1 MANNGRFGKLDFDK
15 KGTSTEPVADP
26 WPNLDEDACIAA
38 GDEAYSLGKYE
49 VALSAYSRALRYNKD
64 ASAAWI
70 GQVRCLIS
78 LGEYREAV
86 VWANRALD
94 RFPASANV
102 LACKGLALALDGDIR
117 QGMEYLD
124 GAVEMRATS
133 AFVWAARGESLLLA
147 PNSAENAHRCFL
159 KALEIAPEDWSLMLR
174 IAIAYNRAKLYGKA
188 RDLLQAASRFA
199 DRNPL
204 VLFHLGASYEGLGQY
219 AVATGYYQRALDS
232 RGDFNEAK
240 TALRRAQLSG
250 PFGFLKRVWRME
262 RP

>member
-1 MANNGRFGKLDFDK
+1 MSNGRFGKLDFDK
-15 KGTSTEPVADP
+15 KGIAPEPAADP
-26 WPNLDEDACIAA
+26 WPNLDEDACVAA
-38 GDEAYSLGKYE
+38 GDEAFSLGKYE

-64 ASAAWI
+64 AAAAWI

-78 LGEYREAV
+78 LGEYHEAV

-133 AFVWAARGESLLLA
+133 AFVWAARGESLLLT
-147 PNSAENAHRCFL
+147 PNSAENARRCFL
-159 KALEIAPEDWSLMLR
+159 KAIEIAPEDWTLMLR

-188 RDLLQAASRFA
+188 RDMLQTASRYA
-199 DRNPL
+199 ERNPL
-204 VLFHLGASYEGLGQY
+204 VLFHLGQSHEGLGQY
-219 AVATGYYQRALDS
+219 ALATGYYQRAIDA
-232 RGDFNEAK
+232 RGDFKEAR
-240 TALRRAQLSG
+240 TALRRAQTSG
-250 PFGFLKRVWRME
+250 PFGFIKRIWRME
-262 RP
+262 R

>member
-1 MANNGRFGKLDFDK
+1 MNNQGRFSKLDFDT
-15 KGTSTEPVADP
+15 KGSTPENTPDP
-26 WPNLDEDACIAA
+26 WPNLDEEACIAA
-38 GDEAYSLGKYE
+38 GDARFHEGQYE
-49 VALSAYSRALRYNKD
+49 VALSAYSRALRYNRD

-70 GQVRCLIS
+70 GQIRCLIS

-117 QGMEYLD
+117 QGMEFLD

-159 KALEIAPEDWSLMLR
+159 KAVEIAPEDWSLMLR
-174 IAIAYNRAKLYGKA
+174 IGIAYNRARFYAKA
-188 RDLLQAASRFA
+188 KDILQSAARHA
-199 DRNPL
+199 ERNPL
-204 VLFHLGASYEGLGQY
+204 VLYQLGRSHEGLGQH
-219 AVATGYYQRALDS
+219 AAATGYYQRALAA
-232 RGDFNEAK
+232 RQDFAEAR
-240 TALRRAQLSG
+240 TALRRIQISG
-250 PFGFLKRVWRME
+250 PFGFLRRIWRME
-262 RP
+262 RA